1 MEAREASPQWQCVL
15 VCWGTLYGAGVIN
28 HLVQHIRAQSAR
40 PARYVLITEAP
51 KPGLDPEVVIRPFP
65 EFFLRERFRRSGCQ
79 AKLAMFEPGV
89 VPDDLPAIYVDLDTV
104 ITGDIS
110 RGIGLMRDRRSV
122 IMLQSSPLPFGWPG
136 RLVHR
141 LTQGR
146 SYARGNSSVLVY
158 HPAECGYIAER
169 FRALDAQYPEFGSFR
184 PMVADER
191 FISWVAQ
198 PHMMAHPSDYAVKF
212 TTEFMAPWRWLI
224 APRARLPWVRRR
236 RERQAAVTLNGPE
249 IKPEILLALP
259 EGGEIT
265 DRKHRH
271 LIWSDAAMGPA
282 RGRILAHCRAVAE
295 PGAAARAEDAP
306 APGAAG

>member
-1 MEAREASPQWQCVL
+1 MDRGAGSPDWQCVL
-15 VCWGTLYGAGVIN
+15 ICWGTLYGAGVIN
-28 HLVQHIRAQSAR
+28 HLVRRIRETSAR
-40 PARYVLITEAP
+40 PPRFVLITEAP
-51 KPGLDPEVVIRPFP
+51 KPGLDPAVVIRPFP
-65 EFFLRERFRRSGCQ
+65 EFFLREPFRRSGCQ
-79 AKLAMFEPGV
+79 AKLAMFEAGV

-110 RGIGLMRDRRSV
+110 RGVGLMRDRRSV

-136 RLVHR
+136 RLVAR
-141 LTQGR
+141 LTGGR

-158 HPAECGYIAER
+158 HPAECAYIAAR
-169 FRALDAQYPEFGSFR
+169 FRELAAIHPRIGDFR
-184 PMVADER
+184 PMIADER

-198 PHMMAHPSDYAVKF
+198 DHMMAHPSDYAVKF

-224 APRARLPWVRRR
+224 RPRARLPWVRRR

-282 RGRILAHCRAVAE
+282 RGRILAHCRAVAAT
-295 PGAAARAEDAP
+295 GAAEAP
-306 APGAAG
+306 ASGNA